1 MLPQSVKKIFSTSG
15 AVALLTASSLGISN
29 AESAE
34 TLRQFFERTATP
46 QVTTVA
52 DSNAA
57 ADASAQPSKPAEPTI
72 EDDHGSN
79 PNPGSV
85 R

>member
-57 ADASAQPSKPAEPTI
+57 ADASAARYKSYQSTRA
-72 EDDHGSN
+72 N
-79 PNPGSV
+79 